1 VKKIFTVLIVALLV
15 MSPLSWADENGS
27 DKLRVRL
34 ETTLGNI
41 TLELDKTAAPKT
53 VANFLSYVESGFYKD
68 TLFHR
73 VIKGFMIQGGGLDER
88 MDRKPTRDQILNEA
102 DNGLKNLT
110 GTIAMART
118 SSPHSATSQFFIN
131 TADNDSLDH
140 RNKTT
145 RGYGYCVFGKVVD
158 GMDVVR
164 KIENVDTISRAGR
177 NDVPIDLVMI
187 YQKLQK
193 NIQLKL
199 VK

>member
-1 VKKIFTVLIVALLV
+1 MLRVLIVALLF
-15 MSPLSWADENGS
+15 MAPLSWADENGS
-27 DKLRVRL
+27 DKPRVRL

-88 MDRKPTRDQILNEA
+88 MDRKPTREPVLNEA
-102 DNGLKNLT
+102 DNGLKNII

-140 RNKTT
+140 RNKSS

-187 YQKLQK
+187 HQVVIEKK
-193 NIQLKL
+193 EAS
-199 VK
+199 VD